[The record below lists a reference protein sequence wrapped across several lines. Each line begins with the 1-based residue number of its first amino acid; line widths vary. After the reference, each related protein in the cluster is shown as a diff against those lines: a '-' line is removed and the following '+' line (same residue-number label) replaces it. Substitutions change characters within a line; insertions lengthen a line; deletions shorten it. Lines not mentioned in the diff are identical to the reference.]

1 MLEELMEKI
10 KNLEENMQLLLEL
23 HLQQTNN
30 LTTYNDVAKFL
41 DVSVKTIRNYID
53 DGRFKQDIHYYVN
66 SENKKVF
73 IPNGVIELK
82 KGVKAVGTSTILKKA
97 DEVTSER
104 INNDIVSSI
113 LEGVA

>member
-1 MLEELMEKI
+1 MLEELIERI

-41 DVSVKTIRNYID
+41 DVSTRTVKNYIKD
-53 DGRFKQDIHYYVN
+53 ARFQQDIHYYVN
-66 SENKKVF
+66 SENKKIF
-73 IPNGVIELK
+73 IPNGVIAFK
-82 KGVKAVGTSTILKKA
+82 KGVKAIDTSSILEKA
-97 DEVTSER
+97 DEVVSER